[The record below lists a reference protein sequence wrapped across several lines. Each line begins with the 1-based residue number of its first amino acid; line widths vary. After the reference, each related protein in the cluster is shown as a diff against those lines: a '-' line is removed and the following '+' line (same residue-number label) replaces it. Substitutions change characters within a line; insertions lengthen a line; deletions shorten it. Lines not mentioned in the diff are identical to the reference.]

1 MRIVGGLAAIC
12 LVLAMAAACGD
23 GSKPVPG
30 VTMTIDAD
38 GAEVGLITVSMRDNV
53 FVPATFRV
61 PLGLPVR
68 VTAVNDGVE
77 VHNMLVEGEDGD
89 TAFLSDVRVSA
100 GESSTFEVVF
110 DAPGS
115 YRFSC
120 GFHLPGMVGTISV
133 E

>member
-1 MRIVGGLAAIC
+1 
-12 LVLAMAAACGD
+12 
-23 GSKPVPG
+23 
-30 VTMTIDAD
+30 
-38 GAEVGLITVSMRDNV
+38 MRDNV
-53 FVPATFRV
+53 FVPETIRV

-100 GESSTFEVVF
+100 GESSTFEMF
-110 DAPGS
+110 FEAPGTYS
-115 YRFSC
+115 FSC
-120 GFHLPGMVGTISV
+120 GFHLPGMVGTITV